1 MSMSRSK
8 SSILALAPIFIGMCA
23 AFPALAATPIDQT
36 RSLDPRGRVEIDNLK
51 GRVEVRAWDRPEVK
65 ITGSLGAGVEKLSVE
80 GDRGA
85 LHIEVKY
92 PNRANNTEPTV
103 LVVQVPLQA
112 DLEISTVSANIDVHG
127 VAPRELSLES
137 VSGDIVA
144 NGAPRRAAVESVSGD
159 VVLTFNSGDLMP
171 MVKNTSNRLANF
183 TPIAIMA
190 EDKQLLFIGESA
202 KYKTFDEVI
211 KAVKSG
217 AKVVIAGSKGDDV
230 ATYEKLI
237 KELKFT
243 EDQLAFIVNDS
254 TSAAITSILGGHVD
268 LVMSKP
274 AAADQYV
281 VAGKLT
287 PVLALSSTR
296 FTGNLRDAPRLSE
309 VGSYQDVE
317 FPVWRG
323 VVGPKTMSPEAA
335 AFWAKS
341 LKTVAESEAWQKDYI
356 GKFKLIPSFLDQQ
369 AAKAFMTKFEQDYL
383 KSIGK

>member
-36 RSLDPRGRVEIDNLK
+36 RPLDPRGRVEIDNLK

-159 VVLTFNSGDLMP
+159 VVLTFNSGDVEASAVSGDLTL
-171 MVKNTSNRLANF
+171 NGRLNGEVSVETVSGNMRVDSRGERLRRLSAS
-183 TPIAIMA
+183 TVSGDAELKAALAPSGDVEASAVSGDLTLIAPRDLSA
-190 EDKQLLFIGESA
+190 KVSGESFSGDLNA
-202 KYKTFDEVI
+202 P
-211 KAVKSG
+211 G
-217 AKVVIAGSKGDDV
+217 AKIEREEFGPGSSFHTRYG
-230 ATYEKLI
+230 
-237 KELKFT
+237 
-243 EDQLAFIVNDS
+243 
-254 TSAAITSILGGHVD
+254 
-268 LVMSKP
+268 
-274 AAADQYV
+274 
-281 VAGKLT
+281 AGKGEVRIET
-287 PVLALSSTR
+287 FSGDAT
-296 FTGNLRDAPRLSE
+296 LRL
-309 VGSYQDVE
+309 Q
-317 FPVWRG
+317 
-323 VVGPKTMSPEAA
+323 
-335 AFWAKS
+335 
-341 LKTVAESEAWQKDYI
+341 
-356 GKFKLIPSFLDQQ
+356 
-369 AAKAFMTKFEQDYL
+369 
-383 KSIGK
+383 

>member
-36 RSLDPRGRVEIDNLK
+36 RPLDPRGRVEIDNLK

-159 VVLTFNSGDLMP
+159 VVLTFNSGDVEASAVSGDLTL
-171 MVKNTSNRLANF
+171 NGRLNGEVSVETVSGNMRVDSRGERLRRLSAS
-183 TPIAIMA
+183 TVSGDIELKAALAADGEISMESVSGDLTLIAPRDLSA
-190 EDKQLLFIGESA
+190 KVSGESFSGDLNA
-202 KYKTFDEVI
+202 P
-211 KAVKSG
+211 G
-217 AKVVIAGSKGDDV
+217 AKIEREEFGPGSSFHTRYG
-230 ATYEKLI
+230 
-237 KELKFT
+237 
-243 EDQLAFIVNDS
+243 
-254 TSAAITSILGGHVD
+254 
-268 LVMSKP
+268 
-274 AAADQYV
+274 
-281 VAGKLT
+281 AGKGEVRIET
-287 PVLALSSTR
+287 FSGDAT
-296 FTGNLRDAPRLSE
+296 LRL
-309 VGSYQDVE
+309 Q
-317 FPVWRG
+317 
-323 VVGPKTMSPEAA
+323 
-335 AFWAKS
+335 
-341 LKTVAESEAWQKDYI
+341 
-356 GKFKLIPSFLDQQ
+356 
-369 AAKAFMTKFEQDYL
+369 
-383 KSIGK
+383 

>member
-36 RSLDPRGRVEIDNLK
+36 RPLDPRGRVEIDNLK

-144 NGAPRRAAVESVSGD
+144 NGAPRQASVESVSGD
-159 VVLTFNSGDLMP
+159 VVLTFNSGDVEASAVSGDLTL
-171 MVKNTSNRLANF
+171 NGRLNGEVSVETVSGNMRVDSRGERLRRLSAS
-183 TPIAIMA
+183 TVSGDAELKAALAPDGEISMESVSGDLTLIAPRDLSA
-190 EDKQLLFIGESA
+190 KVSGESFSGDLNA
-202 KYKTFDEVI
+202 P
-211 KAVKSG
+211 G
-217 AKVVIAGSKGDDV
+217 AKIEREEFGPGSSFHTRYG
-230 ATYEKLI
+230 
-237 KELKFT
+237 
-243 EDQLAFIVNDS
+243 
-254 TSAAITSILGGHVD
+254 
-268 LVMSKP
+268 
-274 AAADQYV
+274 
-281 VAGKLT
+281 AGKGEVRIET
-287 PVLALSSTR
+287 FSGDAT
-296 FTGNLRDAPRLSE
+296 LRL
-309 VGSYQDVE
+309 Q
-317 FPVWRG
+317 
-323 VVGPKTMSPEAA
+323 
-335 AFWAKS
+335 
-341 LKTVAESEAWQKDYI
+341 
-356 GKFKLIPSFLDQQ
+356 
-369 AAKAFMTKFEQDYL
+369 
-383 KSIGK
+383 

>member
-36 RSLDPRGRVEIDNLK
+36 RPLDPRGRVEIDNLK

-159 VVLTFNSGDLMP
+159 VVLTFNSGDVEASAVSGDLTL
-171 MVKNTSNRLANF
+171 NGRLNGEVSVETVSGNMRVDSRGERLRRLSAS
-183 TPIAIMA
+183 TVSGDAELKAGLAPDGEISMESVSGDLTLIAPRDLSA
-190 EDKQLLFIGESA
+190 KVSGESFSGDLNA
-202 KYKTFDEVI
+202 P
-211 KAVKSG
+211 G
-217 AKVVIAGSKGDDV
+217 AKIEREEFGPGSSFHTRYG
-230 ATYEKLI
+230 
-237 KELKFT
+237 
-243 EDQLAFIVNDS
+243 
-254 TSAAITSILGGHVD
+254 
-268 LVMSKP
+268 
-274 AAADQYV
+274 
-281 VAGKLT
+281 AGKGEVRIET
-287 PVLALSSTR
+287 FSGDAT
-296 FTGNLRDAPRLSE
+296 LRL
-309 VGSYQDVE
+309 Q
-317 FPVWRG
+317 
-323 VVGPKTMSPEAA
+323 
-335 AFWAKS
+335 
-341 LKTVAESEAWQKDYI
+341 
-356 GKFKLIPSFLDQQ
+356 
-369 AAKAFMTKFEQDYL
+369 
-383 KSIGK
+383 

>member
-36 RSLDPRGRVEIDNLK
+36 RPLDPRGRVEIDNLK

-159 VVLTFNSGDLMP
+159 VVLTFNSGDVEASAVSGDLTL
-171 MVKNTSNRLANF
+171 NGRLNGEVSVETVSGNMRVDSRGERLRRLSAS
-183 TPIAIMA
+183 TVSGDAELKAALAPDGEISMESVSGDLTLIAPRDLSA
-190 EDKQLLFIGESA
+190 KVSGESFSGDLNA
-202 KYKTFDEVI
+202 
-211 KAVKSG
+211 SG
-217 AKVVIAGSKGDDV
+217 AKIEREEFGPGSSFHTRYG
-230 ATYEKLI
+230 
-237 KELKFT
+237 
-243 EDQLAFIVNDS
+243 
-254 TSAAITSILGGHVD
+254 
-268 LVMSKP
+268 
-274 AAADQYV
+274 
-281 VAGKLT
+281 AGKGEVRIET
-287 PVLALSSTR
+287 FSGDAT
-296 FTGNLRDAPRLSE
+296 LRL
-309 VGSYQDVE
+309 Q
-317 FPVWRG
+317 
-323 VVGPKTMSPEAA
+323 
-335 AFWAKS
+335 
-341 LKTVAESEAWQKDYI
+341 
-356 GKFKLIPSFLDQQ
+356 
-369 AAKAFMTKFEQDYL
+369 
-383 KSIGK
+383 

>member
-8 SSILALAPIFIGMCA
+8 SSILALVPIFIGMCA

-36 RSLDPRGRVEIDNLK
+36 RPLDPRGRVEIDNLK

-159 VVLTFNSGDLMP
+159 VVLTFNSGDVEASAVSGDLTL
-171 MVKNTSNRLANF
+171 NGRLNGEVSVETVSGNMRVDSRGERLRRLSAS
-183 TPIAIMA
+183 TVSGDAELKAGLAPDGEISMESVSGDLTLIAPRDLSA
-190 EDKQLLFIGESA
+190 KVSGESFSGDLNA
-202 KYKTFDEVI
+202 P
-211 KAVKSG
+211 G
-217 AKVVIAGSKGDDV
+217 AKIEREEFGPGSSFHTRYG
-230 ATYEKLI
+230 
-237 KELKFT
+237 
-243 EDQLAFIVNDS
+243 
-254 TSAAITSILGGHVD
+254 
-268 LVMSKP
+268 
-274 AAADQYV
+274 
-281 VAGKLT
+281 AGKGEVRIET
-287 PVLALSSTR
+287 FSGDAT
-296 FTGNLRDAPRLSE
+296 LRL
-309 VGSYQDVE
+309 Q
-317 FPVWRG
+317 
-323 VVGPKTMSPEAA
+323 
-335 AFWAKS
+335 
-341 LKTVAESEAWQKDYI
+341 
-356 GKFKLIPSFLDQQ
+356 
-369 AAKAFMTKFEQDYL
+369 
-383 KSIGK
+383 